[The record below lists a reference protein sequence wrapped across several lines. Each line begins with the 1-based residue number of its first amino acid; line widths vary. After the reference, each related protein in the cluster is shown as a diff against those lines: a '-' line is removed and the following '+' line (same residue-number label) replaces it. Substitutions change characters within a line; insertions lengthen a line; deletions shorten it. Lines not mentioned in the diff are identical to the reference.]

1 VGLSGHS
8 RAALTIFAAVIA
20 AAAFAVFLRSSPEAP
35 HESVD
40 RQNSGAAS
48 PGASESQREVT
59 SNSFV
64 GSHSCGECH
73 SGEWAEWQSNPM
85 YHSTRLISDRIS
97 DEDFSEPEFSTVPH
111 VKYTVERRGDAVFHH
126 ELMIDDQSRPVFDQA
141 VEVSYVMGSGQQG
154 HAYLISRPGMLFTS
168 PVNWFSKSQQWGL
181 APGYDPTGHPRF
193 ERRVTDSCLSC
204 HTGRVADDPAAK
216 DRLLEPAFH
225 ELAIGCERCHGPGQ
239 QHVSHHRDSTLAD
252 MIVNP
257 GKLDSARCDA
267 VCAQCHLQG
276 VERVLRPG
284 KTDFDFRPGQLTG
297 DVWTIFVDRSS
308 ELDGSTRAVSHVE
321 QMQSSVCFIQSNGR
335 MRCTSCHDPHSSQ
348 HESHSV
354 TFYRSQCLTC
364 HDNQNCSASVEYRSS
379 EQDSCIACHMPAI
392 SASDVPH
399 AAHTNHRILRRPQQ
413 KPTTDSEINELTV
426 YQDGL
431 VPLPDSEQQ
440 RSRGMALAR
449 LLERGTIA
457 DSASQAERLLRQ
469 ARVSHANDA
478 DLLEC
483 LGSVLALQD
492 RSFEAVAV
500 WKQGLRHD
508 PDNEALLYRLSQLIH
523 DNGGF
528 KEAAEYLARFLK
540 INPWHA
546 GMYGRHAHVM
556 GMPGRFPE
564 GIRSAE
570 KALELDPSLIQ
581 VHGWLVEAYRT
592 TGDVEASAKQK
603 EIYDRMLPL
612 TPRPA
617 PQP

>member
-1 VGLSGHS
+1 
-8 RAALTIFAAVIA
+8 
-20 AAAFAVFLRSSPEAP
+20 
-35 HESVD
+35 
-40 RQNSGAAS
+40 
-48 PGASESQREVT
+48 
-59 SNSFV
+59 
-64 GSHSCGECH
+64 
-73 SGEWAEWQSNPM
+73 M
-85 YHSTRLISDRIS
+85 
-97 DEDFSEPEFSTVPH
+97 
-111 VKYTVERRGDAVFHH
+111 
-126 ELMIDDQSRPVFDQA
+126 
-141 VEVSYVMGSGQQG
+141 
-154 HAYLISRPGMLFTS
+154 
-168 PVNWFSKSQQWGL
+168 
-181 APGYDPTGHPRF
+181 
-193 ERRVTDSCLSC
+193 
-204 HTGRVADDPAAK
+204 
-216 DRLLEPAFH
+216 
-225 ELAIGCERCHGPGQ
+225 
-239 QHVSHHRDSTLAD
+239 
-252 MIVNP
+252 
-257 GKLDSARCDA
+257 
-267 VCAQCHLQG
+267 
-276 VERVLRPG
+276 
-284 KTDFDFRPGQLTG
+284 
-297 DVWTIFVDRSS
+297 DRSS

-321 QMQSSVCFIQSNGR
+321 QMQSSVCFIKSHGR

-364 HDNQNCSASVEYRSS
+364 HDNQNCSASAEYRSS
-379 EQDSCIACHMPAI
+379 EQDSCIACHMPAS

-399 AAHTNHRILRRPQQ
+399 AAHSSHRILRRPQQ

-449 LLERGTIA
+449 LLERGTLA

-469 ARVSHANDA
+469 ARISHANDA

-508 PDNEALLYRLSQLIH
+508 PDNEALLYRLSQLAH

-556 GMPGRFPE
+556 GILGRFPE

-592 TGDVEASAKQK
+592 TGDAEASAKQK

-612 TPRPA
+612 TQRPA

>member
-1 VGLSGHS
+1 MGPPGSARS
-8 RAALTIFAAVIA
+8 ALIIIAAVIA
-20 AAAFAVFLRSSPEAP
+20 AAAVAVFLVSRPEAP
-35 HESVD
+35 NHSAT
-40 RQNSGAAS
+40 RQRSGADS
-48 PGASESQREVT
+48 PDAGGSTNEVN
-59 SNSFV
+59 SNNFA
-64 GSHSCGECH
+64 GSRSCGECH

-97 DEDFSEPEFSTVPH
+97 DEDFSSPEFSTTPH
-111 VKYTVERRGDAVFHH
+111 VKYTVERRGNSVFHH
-126 ELMIDDQSRPVFDQA
+126 ELMRDDQSRPVFDQD

-154 HAYLISRPGMLFTS
+154 HAYLISKPGMLFAS
-168 PVNWFSKSQQWGL
+168 PINWYSKIQKWGL
-181 APGYDPTGHPRF
+181 APGYDPAGHPRF
-193 ERRVTDSCLSC
+193 ERRVTDACLSC

-239 QHVSHHRDSTLAD
+239 QHVNHHRDSTLTD
-252 MIVNP
+252 VIVNP

-284 KTDFDFRPGQLTG
+284 KTDFDFRPGQLSG
-297 DVWTIFVDRSS
+297 EVWTIFVDRSS
-308 ELDGSTRAVSHVE
+308 ERDGSTRAVSHVE
-321 QMQSSVCFIQSNGR
+321 QMQSSVCFIKSNGR
-335 MRCTSCHDPHSSQ
+335 MSCTSCHDPHSSQ
-348 HESHSV
+348 HGSQSV
-354 TFYRSQCLTC
+354 AFYRSQCLTC
-364 HDNQNCSASVEYRSS
+364 HDNQNCTAPAENRASER
-379 EQDSCIACHMPAI
+379 DSCIACHMPAI

-413 KPTTDSEINELTV
+413 NAATDSRINELTV
-426 YQDGL
+426 YQNGL

-449 LLERGTIA
+449 LMERGTMT

-469 ARVSHANDA
+469 ARVSHPNDS

-492 RSFEAVAV
+492 RSFEAAAV

-508 PDNEALLYRLSQLIH
+508 PDNEALLYRLAQLAH
-523 DNGGF
+523 DSGGF
-528 KEAAEYLARFLK
+528 EEAAEYLARFLK

-556 GMPGRFPE
+556 GMLGRFPE

-581 VHGWLVEAYRT
+581 VHGWLIEAYRT
-592 TGDVEASAKQK
+592 TGNVEASAKQK
-603 EIYDRMLPL
+603 QLYDRMLPL
-612 TPRPA
+612 TERPA
-617 PQP
+617 PKP